1 MRILILG
8 GDGMLG
14 HQLLASW
21 GGRHEVQVTLRNEL
35 ESYRGLGLFTERD
48 AVTRIDVRSLDRVRG
63 VIEALRPDAIVNAVG
78 VVKQRAEAKE
88 TVPSLEIN
96 ALFPHR
102 LLELCRG
109 AGVRLV
115 HLSTDCVFSGKKGN
129 YTEQD
134 IPDPVDLYGQSKLL
148 GELREPPALTL
159 RTSIIGLELRRKT
172 GLVEW
177 YLAQKGAIPGFRRAI
192 YSGFTTIEMARVIER
207 ILLSFPGLHGVWH
220 VASAAISKYD
230 LLRSLTEKLG
240 RTDILIEADDQF
252 VCDRSLCSS
261 AFFKMTGYQAPS
273 WDVMLDELA
282 NQIRQRKD

>member
-48 AVTRIDVRSLDRVRG
+48 AVTRIV
-63 VIEALRPDAIVNAVG
+63 
-78 VVKQRAEAKE
+78 
-88 TVPSLEIN
+88 
-96 ALFPHR
+96 
-102 LLELCRG
+102 
-109 AGVRLV
+109 
-115 HLSTDCVFSGKKGN
+115 STDCVFSGKKGN

-273 WDVMLDELA
+273 WDVVLDELA